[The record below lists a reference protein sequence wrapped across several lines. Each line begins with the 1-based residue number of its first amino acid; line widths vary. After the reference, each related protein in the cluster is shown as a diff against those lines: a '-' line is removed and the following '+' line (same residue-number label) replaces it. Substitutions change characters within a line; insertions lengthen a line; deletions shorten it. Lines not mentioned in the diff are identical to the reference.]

1 MICYGWG
8 DVIRNK
14 QFMGYQFCDNCC
26 GFQQFYLSKIVFR
39 VHISYIPIFWKTKGY
54 CICCK
59 SCKRGRTLTKQEFR
73 DLKAEYRQMT
83 KSQAKKCFKELCSMC
98 DALGVCNEHNIN
110 YVMDTLAATYPI
122 TANETLRSHYRE
134 AVAMRLEMNEQMKRA
149 QAQAQSHQIPAAAVA
164 SIPVASTTPVAP
176 HATPQAGSWIC
187 SCGATNTTKFCADCG
202 AQQPADPVRM
212 TPMAAIQAQAP
223 AQEAQPAAVTVCPRC
238 GKENMNA
245 PFFCS
250 VCGSPM
256 NAKH

>member
-1 MICYGWG
+1 MIYYGWG

-14 QFMGYQFCDNCC
+14 QFMGYQFCDSCC

-73 DLKAEYRQMT
+73 DLKAEYRQMP
-83 KSQAKKCFKELCSMC
+83 KSAAKKCFKELCSMC

-110 YVMDTLAATYPI
+110 YVIDRLAAAYPI
-122 TANETLRSHYRE
+122 TANETLREHYRE

-149 QAQAQSHQIPAAAVA
+149 QAQAHTQTQAPQPYQIPSAP
-164 SIPVASTTPVAP
+164 SVAP
-176 HATPQAGSWIC
+176 SIPQAGTWVC
-187 SCGATNTTKFCADCG
+187 SCGATNTTRFCADCG
-202 AQQPADPVRM
+202 AQQAATTASSN
-212 TPMAAIQAQAP
+212 TPMPAP
-223 AQEAQPAAVTVCPRC
+223 ETQPTAVTVCPRC
-238 GKENMNA
+238 GKEDVNA

-256 NAKH
+256 NTKR